1 MGFSSQ
7 KADFARGVWRAARTA
22 GARYRDL
29 MQQALRTFGRVLAG
43 HWPALMAWY
52 LGGEVVHRLVL
63 QLAGTVGGYTTL
75 GGLLILPIA
84 VAARMVSYVAMYLT
98 VRPSLPHAA
107 ASDPIDRR
115 DFAHAVL
122 VSILP
127 FFAFYEAWGM
137 LDADRDAFFV
147 IASDIAFAQSGY
159 GSEALGDRGGMIGVG
174 ALPVAVLVVALAVRI
189 VLARFESRLSVGLR
203 ALATY
208 AEVLWTFMLF
218 TLVGQWWTGVR
229 EWLSQRTGAD
239 WLRGFGDW
247 FAANIPPVAVVWES
261 GSWVVGIVIAVLIV
275 PAGWLAIVGV
285 IYGTTFD
292 VDSSL
297 GRWSATALRGAARSF
312 ARALIIRLEG
322 LWAAAAVIWR
332 GGPVLFG
339 TTALVY
345 ALWMLLDR
353 VGTRAVLQLIGGHDE
368 AFWDAWYPVI
378 LVAIAAVAEPLR
390 VALLATAYD
399 AVIARPEA
407 GLDAGS
413 GLDEEPRHDV
423 VLTRDVE
430 VEGTGGVL
438 GNREHRDDVVGT

>member
-1 MGFSSQ
+1 MTPDLDVPGITTPS
-7 KADFARGVWRAARTA
+7 
-22 GARYRDL
+22 RYGEG

-84 VAARMVSYVAMYLT
+84 VAARMISYVAMYLT
-98 VRPSLPHAA
+98 VRPSLTHAA
-107 ASDPIDRR
+107 TADAIDRR

-137 LDADRDAFFV
+137 LDADRDAFFR
-147 IASDIAFAQSGY
+147 IASSIAFAETGY
-159 GSEALGDRGGMIGVG
+159 GAEELGDRGGLISVGV
-174 ALPVAVLVVALAVRI
+174 LPVAVLVVALVVRI
-189 VLARFESRLSVGLR
+189 VLARFDARLSMPLRGL
-203 ALATY
+203 AAY

-218 TLVGQWWTGVR
+218 TLVAQWWNGVR
-229 EWLSQRTGAD
+229 AWLSERAGAD
-239 WLRGFGDW
+239 WLQSIGDW
-247 FAANIPPVAVVWES
+247 FAANMPPVAGVWES
-261 GSWVVGIVIAVLIV
+261 GSWVLGILIAVLVV
-275 PAGWLAIVGV
+275 PAAWLTVVSV

-292 VDSSL
+292 VESRL
-297 GRWSATALRGAARSF
+297 GRWSATALRGAVRSF
-312 ARALIIRLEG
+312 ARSLVVRLES

-345 ALWMLLDR
+345 ALWVLLDR
-353 VGTRAVLQLIGGHDE
+353 AGTRAVLEMIGGHDAAFWE
-368 AFWDAWYPVI
+368 AFLPVI
-378 LVAIAAVAEPLR
+378 LVGIAAVVEPLR

-399 AVIARPEA
+399 VVIARPEA

-413 GLDEEPRHDV
+413 GFDEEPGDDAR
-423 VLTRDVE
+423 LSGDVE
-430 VEGTGGVL
+430 VEGPGGIL
-438 GNREHRDDVVGT
+438 GHGEHRDDVVGR

>member
-1 MGFSSQ
+1 
-7 KADFARGVWRAARTA
+7 
-22 GARYRDL
+22 
-29 MQQALRTFGRVLAG
+29 MQQALRTFGRVLGG

-52 LGGEVVHRLVL
+52 LAGEVVHRLVL
-63 QLAGTVGGYTTL
+63 QLAGTVGGHTTL

-137 LDADRDAFFV
+137 LDADRDAFFR
-147 IASDIAFAQSGY
+147 IASDVAFEQTGY
-159 GSEALGDRGGMIGVG
+159 GQEALGDRGGMIGVG
-174 ALPVAVLVVALAVRI
+174 ALPVAVLVIALALRI
-189 VLARFESRLSVGLR
+189 VLARFDDRLSMSLR
-203 ALATY
+203 ALAAY

-218 TLVGQWWTGVR
+218 TLVGQWWAGVR
-229 EWLSQRTGAD
+229 EWLAHRAGAD
-239 WLRGFGDW
+239 WLRDIGDW
-247 FAANIPPVAVVWES
+247 FAVHIPPVAGIWVG
-261 GSWVVGIVIAVLIV
+261 GSWAIGIVIAVLIV

-292 VDSSL
+292 VQSRLS
-297 GRWSATALRGAARSF
+297 GWSDRALRGTARSL
-312 ARALIIRLEG
+312 ARTLVVRLEG

-332 GGPVLFG
+332 GGPALFG
-339 TTALVY
+339 ATALVY

-353 VGTRAVLQLIGGHDE
+353 VGARAVLQLIGGQDE
-368 AFWDAWYPVI
+368 AFWEAWLPVI

-390 VALLATAYD
+390 VALLATGYD

-413 GLDEEPRHDV
+413 GLDEEAGDDI
-423 VLTRDVE
+423 VLAGDVE
-430 VEGTGGVL
+430 IERAGGIV
-438 GNREHRDDVVGT
+438 GDGEHRDDVVGR